1 MAWVVVP
8 ETSKL
13 ILDKANIPYPCL
25 LYLFGRPAPPPS
37 YDMGCSITTNQCLC
51 CRGRVETEKDQ
62 PNQNM
67 TIKLFWFPWLSHAKW
82 ILLQHPLESRQD
94 VATIWHMSY
103 FLWQISRD
111 LHWKICIADCMRYVQ
126 DFFKFAQHHPKTQGT
141 LWQHPTAKICANCC
155 PTLWFLHVD
164 VWALMFFWCV
174 LKIMYKTWGY
184 FYSIPWKKC

>member
-13 ILDKANIPYPCL
+13 ILDKAKIPYPCL

-126 DFFKFAQHHPKTQGT
+126 DFF
-141 LWQHPTAKICANCC
+141 LN
-155 PTLWFLHVD
+155 LHSTI
-164 VWALMFFWCV
+164 
-174 LKIMYKTWGY
+174 LKHKGH
-184 FYSIPWKKC
+184 FDSIPPQKYAQTVVQHFGFYM